1 MRYDSLAKNE
11 ERICAKVIEMECHPS
26 DPFLFFPLFFPFLF
40 LLPSFRSEFIHLG
53 KFFTIKI
60 LIFFLFKN
68 IYNYLIKFRSIE
80 KNYTL
85 RGDAHSSFD
94 QSFSKDSSHPFPP
107 HRTLK
112 IAETWSIDF
121 ASRHVDRRQA
131 DQASNYLWQRRIRE
145 ARRDKGRR
153 WQQTFHS
160 LLTFPALESLGIRGS
175 NTVHCGQFNRNER
188 DRPSK
193 VCPDLKK
200 KSCVDRSF
208 NDYYWRRR
216 RG

>member
-1 MRYDSLAKNE
+1 M
-11 ERICAKVIEMECHPS
+11 
-26 DPFLFFPLFFPFLF
+26 PLFL
-40 LLPSFRSEFIHLG
+40 
-53 KFFTIKI
+53 
-60 LIFFLFKN
+60 
-68 IYNYLIKFRSIE
+68 RSIIFE
-80 KNYTL
+80 
-85 RGDAHSSFD
+85 RFVA
-94 QSFSKDSSHPFPP
+94 PFPP